1 MLLGYA
7 RVSTREQDLQLQ
19 LDALQAA
26 GCERIFEEKASGRS
40 LRQRPELEALLGQ
53 LRPGDVLVV
62 YKPGRLA
69 RSLRDL
75 LNIIDRLEAAG
86 AGLRCTAAP
95 VDTTTPAGR
104 MMLAML
110 GAVAEFERETLI
122 ERTRDGLEAARRQ
135 GRVGGRP
142 PVLNTAQRQAVLDL
156 RAAGRSATEIAATLN
171 VSRSTVYR
179 VLRSDT

>member
-7 RVSTREQDLQLQ
+7 RVSTRDQDLQLQ
-19 LDALQAA
+19 RDALEAA
-26 GCERIFEEKASGRS
+26 GCERVFEEKASGKS
-40 LRQRPELEALLGQ
+40 LRQRPELERLLGQ
-53 LRPGDVLVV
+53 LREGDVLVC

-75 LNIIDRLEAAG
+75 LTIIGRLEEAG
-86 AGLRCTAAP
+86 AGLRFTAAP

-104 MMLAML
+104 MMLSML
-110 GAVAEFERETLI
+110 GAVAEFERETLL

-142 PVLNTAQRQAVLDL
+142 PALNGEQRQAVHDL
-156 RAAGRSATEIAATLN
+156 RAAGRSATQIAQTLS
-171 VSRSTVYR
+171 VSRSTIYR
-179 VLRSDT
+179 VLREKV